1 MYREFFQLAD
11 YPFRLTA
18 DTRYFFMGESHARA
32 IAYLNYLLHTGDG
45 IGVVTGEAGM
55 GKSVVLEHVLSE
67 CKDDVVVARIR
78 QSQLTTTEFFLAV
91 CLQFDLQPDNY
102 HKATLIDALHRF
114 VNKQHF
120 AGKKVLL
127 VVDEAHLLQHQVLE
141 ELRMLASFEKFGRKL
156 ISVILTGAPELEQL
170 LNPERKDALSQ
181 QVRMGCQLE
190 PLSEKELDHYL
201 EYRMWI
207 AGGEHTVLFPE
218 ETLAMIMS
226 YTGGVPRLINVLCD
240 MVLIAAFMR
249 KTRYIDIECIKA
261 AVAKLGWQPYEKRL
275 AAPVGQ
281 VHPSQQVRRPIP
293 RIVVMRNERVVAE
306 HWLEKD
312 RVLIGR
318 NSTQDIMV
326 RGAWASRYHAQIIHL
341 NGKYYLQDL
350 NSKNGTYVGEELV
363 SWHSLS
369 TGDRFQIAGFVL
381 EYQVQ
386 ANEPEPSI
394 TSAPSKL
401 VACSENTVGWVE

>member
-1 MYREFFQLAD
+1 MYREFFQLDD

-45 IGVVTGEAGM
+45 IGVVTGEPGL
-55 GKSVVLEHVLSE
+55 GKSVVIEHVLTE

-156 ISVILTGAPELEQL
+156 ISVILVGAPELEQL
-170 LNPERKDALSQ
+170 LNPKRKDALSQ
-181 QVRMGCQLE
+181 QMRMGCRLE

-218 ETLAMIMS
+218 ETLPLIMR
-226 YTGGVPRLINVLCD
+226 YTGGVPRLVNVLCD
-240 MVLIAAFMR
+240 MALVAAFMR
-249 KTRYIDIECIKA
+249 NTRYIDNDCIKA
-261 AVAKLGWQPYEKRL
+261 AVAKLGWKAYEKRL
-275 AAPVGQ
+275 AASVGQ
-281 VHPSQQVRRPIP
+281 PHPAQLAGRPVP
-293 RIVVMRNERVVAE
+293 RIVVMRNERVVGE
-306 HWLEKD
+306 YMLEKD

-318 NSTQDIMV
+318 HSKQDIMI

-350 NSKNGTYVGEELV
+350 NSKNGTYVGNELV
-363 SWHSLS
+363 SWYPLS
-369 TGDRFQIAGFVL
+369 AGDRFQIGGFVL
-381 EYQVQ
+381 EYQLDKREQ
-386 ANEPEPSI
+386 ERRPTIRTSHPSEL
-394 TSAPSKL
+394 S
-401 VACSENTVGWVE
+401 V

>member
-1 MYREFFQLAD
+1 MYREFFQLDD

-45 IGVVTGEAGM
+45 IGVVTGEAGI
-55 GKSVVLEHVLSE
+55 GKSVVLEHVLAE
-67 CKDDVVVARIR
+67 CEEDMVVARIR

-91 CLQFDLQPDNY
+91 CLQFELQPENY

-141 ELRMLASFEKFGRKL
+141 EIRMLASFEKFGRKL
-156 ISVILTGAPELEQL
+156 ISVILTGAPELETLMNAQ
-170 LNPERKDALSQ
+170 RKDALSQ
-181 QVRMGCQLE
+181 QVRLGCRLE
-190 PLSEKELDHYL
+190 PLGEQELDHYL

-207 AGGEHTVLFPE
+207 AGGEHTVSFPK
-218 ETLAMIMS
+218 ETLPLILRYS
-226 YTGGVPRLINVLCD
+226 GGIPRLINVLCD
-240 MVLIAAFMR
+240 MVLVAAFMR
-249 KTRYIDIECIKA
+249 NTKYIDTDCVKA
-261 AVAKLGWQPYEKRL
+261 AVEKLGWQAYENRL

-281 VHPSQQVRRPIP
+281 PHPSQLANRTVPI
-293 RIVVMRNERVVAE
+293 IVVMRNGRVVAE
-306 HWLEKD
+306 YPLKKD

-318 NSTQDIMV
+318 NSKQDIML

-341 NGKYYLQDL
+341 NGKYFLQDL
-350 NSKNGTYVGEELV
+350 NSKNGTYVGKELV
-363 SWHSLS
+363 SWHPLAD
-369 TGDRFQIAGFVL
+369 GDRFQIAGFVM
-381 EYQVQ
+381 EYQLQ
-386 ANEPEPSI
+386 QNEQDVEPVVGLPESNG
-394 TSAPSKL
+394 L
-401 VACSENTVGWVE
+401 TV

>member
-1 MYREFFQLAD
+1 MYREFFQLDD

-45 IGVVTGEAGM
+45 IGVVTGEAGT
-55 GKSVVLEHVLSE
+55 GKSVVLEHVLAE
-67 CKDDVVVARIR
+67 CETDLVVARIR

-91 CLQFDLQPDNY
+91 CLQFDLQPENY

-120 AGKKVLL
+120 AGKNVLL
-127 VVDEAHLLQHQVLE
+127 VIDEAHLLQHQVLE
-141 ELRMLASFEKFGRKL
+141 EIRMLASLEKFGRKL

-170 LNPERKDALSQ
+170 VNAQRKDALSQ
-181 QVRMGCQLE
+181 QVRMGCRLE
-190 PLSEKELDHYL
+190 PLNEGELDHYL

-207 AGGEHTVLFPE
+207 AGGERTVLFPE
-218 ETLAMIMS
+218 DTLPLIMR
-226 YTGGVPRLINVLCD
+226 YTGGIPRLINVLCD
-240 MVLIAAFMR
+240 MALVAAFMR
-249 KTRYIDIECIKA
+249 NTKYIDGDCIEA
-261 AVAKLGWQPYEKRL
+261 AVTKLGWQAYAKRL

-281 VHPSQQVRRPIP
+281 AHPAQLTGRTVP

-306 HWLEKD
+306 HRLEKD

-318 NSTQDIMV
+318 NSKQDIML

-350 NSKNGTYVGEELV
+350 NSKNGTYVGQKNV
-363 SWHSLS
+363 SWHPLED
-369 TGDRFQIAGFVL
+369 GDRFQIAGFIL
-381 EYQVQ
+381 EYQTQSLEQDVEKV
-386 ANEPEPSI
+386 AE
-394 TSAPSKL
+394 APDSSKL
-401 VACSENTVGWVE
+401 TV

>member
-1 MYREFFQLAD
+1 MYREFFQLDD

-55 GKSVVLEHVLSE
+55 GKSVVLEHVLAE

-91 CLQFDLQPDNY
+91 CLQFDLKPDNY

-141 ELRMLASFEKFGRKL
+141 EIRMLASFEKFGRKL

-170 LNPERKDALSQ
+170 MNAGRKDALSQ
-181 QVRMGCQLE
+181 QVRLGCQLE
-190 PLSEKELDHYL
+190 PLSEQELDHYL

-207 AGGEHTVLFPE
+207 AGGEHTVLFPKD
-218 ETLAMIMS
+218 TLALLMR
-226 YTGGVPRLINVLCD
+226 YTGGIPRLINVLCD
-240 MVLIAAFMR
+240 MVLVAAFMR
-249 KTRYIDIECIKA
+249 NTKYIDNDCIKA
-261 AVAKLGWQPYEKRL
+261 AVSKLGWQDYEKRL
-275 AAPVGQ
+275 AVSVGQ
-281 VHPSQQVRRPIP
+281 AHPAQLANRTVPKV
-293 RIVVMRNERVVAE
+293 VVMRNGRVVGE
-306 HWLEKD
+306 YRLEKD

-318 NSTQDIMV
+318 HSKQDIML

-350 NSKNGTYVGEELV
+350 NSKNGTYVGEKQI
-363 SWHSLS
+363 SWHSLAE
-369 TGDRFQIAGFVL
+369 GDRFQIAGFEL
-381 EYQVQ
+381 EYQRDKVEQ
-386 ANEPEPSI
+386 DVPQPAGI
-394 TSAPSKL
+394 A
-401 VACSENTVGWVE
+401 SELSV